1 MEKFSSKLNSLIEEL
16 EKKSKEYYSHAS
28 EEEKLKIDSF
38 KKESEEWNEKAKKFW
53 EETYPK
59 MSLDEKKKYWLAST
73 HKGMRTQGEA
83 FADPY
88 SEFSKEWYDF
98 AKQHEP
104 NFDEIFDYVTKN
116 LGFEFDWQEFKKR
129 IKQ

>member
-1 MEKFSSKLNSLIEEL
+1 MKSNFDKFIDEAESSG
-16 EKKSKEYYSHAS
+16 
-28 EEEKLKIDSF
+28 KI
-38 KKESEEWNEKAKKFW
+38 FW

-59 MSLDEKKKYWLAST
+59 MSFEEKKRYWLAST

-98 AKQHEP
+98 AKEHET
-104 NFDEIFDYVTKN
+104 NFDEIFKYVTEN
-116 LGFEFDWQEFKKR
+116 LGFDFDWKEYNKR
-129 IKQ
+129 IK